1 MYVDS
6 DAVPSP
12 PLSPTHGNEEAS
24 QIGSILESVCNAKDV
39 SSAAIAKLCDHVK
52 ADPQEQQVA
61 LNVLITGVASFRR
74 ANRVEAL
81 LSFMLFLVGPGVQ
94 SCMGVSMEMSPF
106 SSTILTPI

>member
-61 LNVLITGVASFRR
+61 LNVLITHFGGQTEWRPYF
-74 ANRVEAL
+74 L
-81 LSFMLFLVGPGVQ
+81 LCCSW
-94 SCMGVSMEMSPF
+94 
-106 SSTILTPI
+106 